1 MVTLLEVSAIV
12 GGAGAQSSLSAY
24 YRGQQKAAPVGTAG
38 ARLARRAVKRQVSG
52 RTATAANGEL
62 RGKTPFDQSKETA
75 LTSVRSIAGGDGNPV
90 SRGLTRGFT
99 GVRLNSTSE

>member
-1 MVTLLEVSAIV
+1 M

-24 YRGQQKAAPVGTAG
+24 YRGQQTAAPLGTAG
-38 ARLARRAVKRQVSG
+38 ARLASRAVKRQVSG

-62 RGKTPFDQSKETA
+62 RGKTPFDQGKETA
-75 LTSVRSIAGGDGNPV
+75 LLRGKIAGGDGNPV